1 MNCVLDWEGKRL
13 PNLPSQHDLFP
24 ATEAVRYRLER
35 FERAR

>member
-1 MNCVLDWEGKRL
+1 MNCGLDWEGKRL

>member
-13 PNLPSQHDLFP
+13 PNLPSQRDLFP